1 MDPNKNLSF
10 SEGFGSWANI
20 PIDPRQFSMMPPPNL
35 PLPPSGSFQGWRQQ
49 PYWMSHAEGM
59 GGASSSSANH
69 GQLLE
74 PNPGINAFNQG
85 INAGIANRLNNINT
99 TPAIAAAGNNGGK
112 NRSSDS
118 DDDHANGKAKTVT
131 VDGVQVKL
139 GKNAD
144 AEALD
149 PKKLKRIISNRASA
163 QKSRLKK
170 LQYIAEMERK
180 AKALEAQIAFLA
192 PQVEFYTHHKHYLQ
206 MEQKALNQQIAAYAK
221 DKLMK
226 DAEIEANKKEVARLR
241 ELQLSQQKARLQA
254 NANES
259 SRLMNWEQAR
269 LMEQMANSGLIQS
282 GRQME
287 PSNSRKEQ
295 AGERATEVKVQKQLN
310 VAKEKEKQQNQLGQ
324 ASMAG
329 PDPGPGQTE
338 NASSS
343 QPKPEPKGDVDD
355 DMKSEDGVK
364 EMEGVVTFKT
374 EPNQKEHTF
383 I

>member
-1 MDPNKNLSF
+1 MDPNKKLSF

-69 GQLLE
+69 GQLSE
-74 PNPGINAFNQG
+74 PNPG

-149 PKKLKRIISNRASA
+149 PKKLKR
-163 QKSRLKK
+163 
-170 LQYIAEMERK
+170 
-180 AKALEAQIAFLA
+180 
-192 PQVEFYTHHKHYLQ
+192 
-206 MEQKALNQQIAAYAK
+206 
-221 DKLMK
+221 
-226 DAEIEANKKEVARLR
+226 
-241 ELQLSQQKARLQA
+241 
-254 NANES
+254 
-259 SRLMNWEQAR
+259 
-269 LMEQMANSGLIQS
+269 
-282 GRQME
+282 
-287 PSNSRKEQ
+287 
-295 AGERATEVKVQKQLN
+295 
-310 VAKEKEKQQNQLGQ
+310 
-324 ASMAG
+324 
-329 PDPGPGQTE
+329 
-338 NASSS
+338 
-343 QPKPEPKGDVDD
+343 
-355 DMKSEDGVK
+355 
-364 EMEGVVTFKT
+364 
-374 EPNQKEHTF
+374 
-383 I
+383 